1 MAIEMKACEAC
12 GQEIASNETTCPKCR
27 VVFAELEEDVTT
39 FDRLW
44 TVADK
49 RRKAK
54 EEKEKADKEKENPP
68 APPTPPAPKKR
79 KLFGGR
85 NG

>member
-1 MAIEMKACEAC
+1 MATETKCCEAC
-12 GQEIASNETTCPKCR
+12 GQEIAANETTCPKCK
-27 VVFAELEEDVTT
+27 VVFSELEEDVST
-39 FDRLW
+39 FDKLW
-44 TVADK
+44 TVAEK

-54 EEKEKADKEKENPP
+54 EEAEKEKENPP
-68 APPTPPAPKKR
+68 APPAPPAPKKR

>member
-1 MAIEMKACEAC
+1 
-12 GQEIASNETTCPKCR
+12 
-27 VVFAELEEDVTT
+27 VFSELEEDVST
-39 FDRLW
+39 FDKLW
-44 TVADK
+44 TVAEK

-54 EEKEKADKEKENPP
+54 EEAEKEKENPP
-68 APPTPPAPKKR
+68 APPAPPAPKKR